1 MTGVRYDVKAMEM
14 QLPPVSNAFHC
25 SAYKMA
31 MSHRR
36 EKNSLFQRT
45 LIGMDGLY
53 EVTFY
58 ERDLGLRLDVSA
70 NGDIT
75 VHTIKAT
82 PALPP
87 KSTRS
92 VTTTTTTPRPPTSN
106 ADLLVPG
113 DVLVAVGCIGVRH
126 SDKVSLTEVA
136 ELIQVQARPIRLV
149 FESQVARTLQL
160 QLQETLS
167 RLVFSPLLSAHFD
180 VGASTRDLVFQTSLE
195 MVVDFSYSLYAWFDP
210 LRVVHVVL
218 FDDVLLVTEAKDK
231 GKSRSKLVVKH
242 LFPLQLLHVRDLMA
256 STDYIPSS
264 FELVHPSKT
273 FTFIARDERAK
284 KEALDAL
291 GMALALASNANPS
304 ARGWQYQFSTG
315 SLHQCALQGNLK
327 SIELLASRRADFDE
341 QDVNGWTPLFY
352 AAVRNHVKV
361 VRLLARL
368 GANVN
373 VVDEFGLG
381 ALHYACLYQ
390 CPSSVDALL
399 QAGAS
404 TNARDVYGRSPLFL
418 CAINEDPLLASP
430 LPVDTRA
437 MKLCMEL
444 LMAAG
449 VTLESTDDEG
459 LSALEHNLCVDVAKC
474 RVLLDVGMRLD
485 TLYEGA
491 NSILHLA
498 CDSASMTVS
507 YDLLSLLLEYGA
519 QPNAV
524 NADGNTPL
532 HLLCLQYIADRDAA
546 QFRIDAVVVR
556 AMELLVA
563 HGARFNLTNAIGAS
577 VEMLLEAHQ
586 IPMKIGKALVLWQ
599 SKRRILA
606 SPRVLSR
613 ADGPKQEQI
622 VLMQMPTPVAPPTQC
637 GICHWQCE
645 WTPSSSFF
653 EVSGSAPRWEAPS
666 TRLIGLYNCSV
677 CLTPVCGLC
686 SLKHLGVYH
695 VHDSNYLDLPPSLQT
710 KPVCDGCYNFAF
722 YDLAREVA
730 ASKIETPLSSR
741 RRPRTRSLQ
750 GLRLL

>member
-36 EKNSLFQRT
+36 EKNSLFQRS

-58 ERDLGLRLDVSA
+58 ERDLGLRLDVNA

-75 VHTIKAT
+75 VHTIKVT

-92 VTTTTTTPRPPTSN
+92 VATTPRPPTSN

-113 DVLVAVGCIGVRH
+113 DILVSVGCIGVRH

-149 FESQVARTLQL
+149 FESQVARALQV
-160 QLQETLS
+160 QLRDTLS
-167 RLVFSPLLSAHFD
+167 RLVFSPLLAAHFD

-210 LRVVHVVL
+210 LRVVHVIL
-218 FDDVLLVTEAKDK
+218 FDDVLLVTEARDK
-231 GKSRSKLVVKH
+231 GKPRSKLVVKH

-264 FELVHPSKT
+264 LELVHPSKT

-284 KEALDAL
+284 KEALDAF

-304 ARGWQYQFSTG
+304 ARGWQYQFATG
-315 SLHQCALQGNLK
+315 SVHQCALRGNLK
-327 SIELLASRRADFDE
+327 GIELLASRCADLDE
-341 QDVNGWTPLFY
+341 QDVNGWTALFY

-399 QAGAS
+399 DAGAMAE
-404 TNARDVYGRSPLFL
+404 ARDVYGRSPLFL
-418 CAINEDPLLASP
+418 CAINEDPLLCAP
-430 LPVDTRA
+430 LPVDVRA
-437 MKLCMEL
+437 MRLCMEL
-444 LMAAG
+444 LITAGAA
-449 VTLESTDDEG
+449 LETTDNEG
-459 LSALEHNLCVDVAKC
+459 LSALEHNLCVNVAKC

-498 CDSASMTVS
+498 CDSGSMAVN

-532 HLLCLQYIADRDAA
+532 HLLCLQYICDRDAA
-546 QFRIDAVVVR
+546 QFQVDAIVLR

-563 HGARFNLTNAIGAS
+563 HGARFNLMNANGTS

-586 IPMKIGKALVLWQ
+586 IPISIGKALVLWQ

-622 VLMQMPTPVAPPTQC
+622 VLLQMPTAPTPPTKC

-645 WTPSSSFF
+645 WTPSSTFF
-653 EVSGSAPRWEAPS
+653 EATGSSPLWDAPS
-666 TRLIGLYNCSV
+666 TRLVGLYNCSV

-695 VHDSNYLDLPPSLQT
+695 VHTSTYLDLPPSLQT

-730 ASKIETPLSSR
+730 ASTTEMPPLSSR